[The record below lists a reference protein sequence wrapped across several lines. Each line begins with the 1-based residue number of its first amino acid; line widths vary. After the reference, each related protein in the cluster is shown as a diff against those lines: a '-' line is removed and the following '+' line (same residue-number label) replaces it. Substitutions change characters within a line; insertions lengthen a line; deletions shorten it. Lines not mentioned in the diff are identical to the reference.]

1 MNRNALEY
9 HSSSPKGKIEV
20 ITTKPVST
28 QRDLSLAYSPGV
40 AEPCLE
46 IYKNPEMV
54 YEYTA
59 KGNLV
64 AVISNGTAVLGLG
77 NLGAAASKPVME
89 GKGVLFKKFADID
102 VFDIELDSTNID
114 DLVKA
119 IKMMEPTF
127 GGINLEDFS
136 GPDCFELEERL
147 KKEMNIPVFHDD
159 QHGTAIISGAA
170 MLNAIELAGKN
181 ISEVK
186 AVYNGAGASGIAC
199 AKFHI
204 SLGLKPENVIM
215 CDSKGV
221 IHKGRTDLNK
231 FKEPFAVETER
242 RSLEDAFK
250 DADMFFGLSK
260 GNLVNKDMVKSM
272 ADNPIIFA
280 LANPDPEITYPD
292 AFDARKDIIMATGRS
307 DYPNQVNNVLGFPFI
322 FRGAIDVYATAIN
335 EEMKKAAAYAIAALA
350 KEDVP
355 DSVKAAY
362 DINELKYGKDYII
375 PKPFDPRVL
384 TSVAPA
390 VAEAAMKTGVARN
403 PLKDIEK
410 YKFDLNIRMGR
421 AYSFMST
428 IYSKAKSK
436 PSRLVFPE
444 GANRKIISAAV
455 IAKEQG
461 IAAPVL
467 LGEKDIIEGIA
478 KEYKFDI
485 DGIDIIDPGNFAF
498 TKYFARE
505 YYNLRQRRGVTKQEA
520 MERMLHSHDY
530 FGCMMIRLG
539 FADSMVSGLTT
550 NYPET
555 VRPAL
560 EIIGKQDR
568 FEKVSGIYIVISK
581 NNVYFLSDTT
591 VTVNPSKDDLSDI
604 AVQAAEFA
612 EYFDIKPKIALLSY
626 SNFGSAD
633 GEIPR
638 KMREATKL
646 IKERLPNITVD
657 GEIQADTALSGEML
671 QEDYQFSDLKEPAN
685 VLIFPNLE
693 SGNISYKLLQK
704 LGDAKV
710 IGPVLSGVNKS
721 VHVLQ
726 KGSSVTEIVDM
737 TAIATVMSH
746 NMEDER
752 LVCSVKF

>member
-1 MNRNALEY
+1 MSKHALEY
-9 HSSSPKGKIEV
+9 HSSKPKGKIEV

-28 QRDLSLAYSPGV
+28 SRDLALAYSPGV
-40 AEPCLE
+40 AAPCEE
-46 IYKNPEMV
+46 IAKDPEKV

-64 AVISNGTAVLGLG
+64 AVISNGSAVLGLG

-102 VFDIELDSTNID
+102 VFDIELDSENID

-147 KKEMNIPVFHDD
+147 KKAMNIPVFHDD

-170 MLNAIELAGKN
+170 MLNAVELSGKD
-181 ISEVK
+181 ISKVK

-204 SLGLKPENVIM
+204 SLGLKPENVIV

-221 IHKGRTDLNK
+221 IYKGRERVNEYK
-231 FKEPFAVETER
+231 KPFAIETNR
-242 RSLEDAFK
+242 RTLEDALV

-260 GNLVNKDMVKSM
+260 GNLVNKEMVRSM

-280 LANPDPEITYPD
+280 LANPNPEITYPD
-292 AFDARKDIIMATGRS
+292 ALEAREDIIMATGRS
-307 DYPNQVNNVLGFPFI
+307 DFPNQVNNVLGFPFI
-322 FRGAIDVYATAIN
+322 FRGALDVYASAIN
-335 EEMKKAAAYAIAALA
+335 EEMKKAAAYAIAKLA

-355 DSVKAAY
+355 DGVKAAY
-362 DINELKYGKDYII
+362 DLKELKYGREYII

-384 TSVAPA
+384 TRVAPA
-390 VAEAAMKTGVARN
+390 VAQAAMDTKVARK
-403 PLKDIEK
+403 PIKDFEK

-428 IYSKAKSK
+428 IYNKAKSK
-436 PSRLVFPE
+436 PSRLVYPE

-455 IAKEQG
+455 QAKEQG
-461 IAAPVL
+461 IAEPVL
-467 LGEKDIIEGIA
+467 LGEKDLIESIA
-478 KEYKFDI
+478 KEFKLDLK
-485 DGIDIIDPGNFAF
+485 GIDIIDPNNFAF

-520 MERMLHSHDY
+520 MERMLHSNDY

-539 FADSMVSGLTT
+539 FADSLVAGLTT
-550 NYPET
+550 NYPDT

-560 EIIGKQDR
+560 EIIGKQER
-568 FEKVSGIYIVISK
+568 FNKVSGIYIVISK
-581 NNVYFLSDTT
+581 NDVYFLSDTT
-591 VTVNPSKDDLSDI
+591 VTVDPTPEDLSDI

-612 EYFDIKPKIALLSY
+612 EYFDITPRIALLSY
-626 SNFGSAD
+626 SNFGSAE
-633 GEIPR
+633 GKVPL
-638 KMREATKL
+638 KMREATKK
-646 IKERLPNITVD
+646 IKERLPNYVVD
-657 GEIQADTALSGEML
+657 GELQADTALSKVML
-671 QEDYQFSDLKEPAN
+671 KEDYEFSSLKDTAN

-726 KGSSVTEIVDM
+726 KGASVTEIVDM
-737 TAIATVMSH
+737 SAIATVMSH

-752 LVCSVKF
+752 LVCFVKF